1 VRVWVDADS
10 CPRPV
15 REIVARAAVRRRIET
30 LFVANR
36 PLPDA
41 GGPSIS
47 FVEVGKGEG
56 EADDY
61 IIAQAAAVD
70 LVVTRDIPLAA
81 ALVDRGLRVLN
92 DRGELYTA
100 ENVGERLSVRD
111 FMYELRS
118 SGLSPERTGRFGGRE
133 AKAFADAFDREL
145 ARAAKGPSVP
155 RFPGADKP

>member
-1 VRVWVDADS
+1 MRIWVDADS
-10 CPRPV
+10 CPRAV
-15 REIVARAAVRRRIET
+15 REIIARAAVRRKIET
-30 LFVANR
+30 LFVANH

-47 FVEVGKGEG
+47 FVEVRKGEG
-56 EADDY
+56 EADAY
-61 IIAQAAAVD
+61 IIAHAVSVD
-70 LVVTRDIPLAA
+70 LVVTRDIPLAS
-81 ALVDRGLRVLN
+81 ALVGQGLRVLN

-145 ARAAKGPSVP
+145 ARAAKAP
-155 RFPGADKP
+155 RAPGAEPR

>member
-1 VRVWVDADS
+1 MKIWVDADS
-10 CPRPV
+10 CPRAV
-15 REIVARAAVRRRIET
+15 REIIARAAVRRKIET
-30 LFVANR
+30 IFVANR

-41 GGPSIS
+41 GGPSIV

-56 EADDY
+56 EADAY
-61 IIAQAAAVD
+61 IISNAVSVD
-70 LVVTRDIPLAA
+70 LVVTRDIPLASS
-81 ALVDRGLRVLN
+81 LVEHGLRVLN

-100 ENVGERLSVRD
+100 ENVRERLSVRD

-145 ARAAKGPSVP
+145 ARAAKSSIAP
-155 RFPGADKP
+155 RGSEPDRR